1 MASKSTNQ
9 NNSYWIT
16 IEGDVETSGLDQNG
30 KLVIGKQRLPQL
42 RNIRDLLEKLQNS
55 FKIENYVCAFEKGT
69 SDVISVILVYF
80 RCAFQVE

>member
-55 FKIENYVCAFEKGT
+55 SKIENYVCAFG
-69 SDVISVILVYF
+69 SFFFYGRIY
-80 RCAFQVE
+80 